1 MKVIIIKE
9 VKGLGKPGQVVEV
22 SDGHA
27 RNLLLPKGFAKEAT
41 EQNIKALDKI
51 KADEANKRQNDLASA
66 KIAAENIKDLEVKI
80 HTKAGEGGKL
90 FGAVTSKDIADAL
103 QEQFGISIDKRKFV
117 IENPIKHVGE
127 FVIDIKLYQDIVGKL
142 KISVGI

>member
-66 KIAAENIKDLEVKI
+66 KIVAENIKDLDVKI

-103 QEQFGISIDKRKFV
+103 QEQFGIIIDKRKFV

-127 FVIDIKLYQDIVGKL
+127 FIIDIKLYQDIVGKL

>member
-66 KIAAENIKDLEVKI
+66 KIVAENIKDLDVKI

-103 QEQFGISIDKRKFV
+103 QEQFGITIDKRKFV

-127 FVIDIKLYQDIVGKL
+127 FIIDIKLYQDIIGKL

>member
-1 MKVIIIKE
+1 MKVILIKE
-9 VKGLGKPGQVVEV
+9 VKGLGKPGHVAEV
-22 SDGHA
+22 SDGYA

-41 EQNIKALDKI
+41 DQNVKALDKI
-51 KADEANKRQNDLASA
+51 KADEANKRQNDITSA
-66 KIAAENIKDLEVKI
+66 QMVADHIKEIEVKI

-103 QEQFGISIDKRKFV
+103 LEQFGIAIDKRKFL

-127 FVIDIKLYQDIVGKL
+127 FVIDIKLYQDISGKL
-142 KISVGI
+142 KISVGV